1 MSCYC
6 SIVDQSDDLLVQLD
20 SLRGYLSSMADESSQ
35 LTSPGLVDPTPLE
48 LDLYDTLDSQ
58 VILWILWIIDHEKPV
73 Y

>member
-20 SLRGYLSSMADESSQ
+20 CYLSSMADESSQ